1 MPQGDKYLGITNYL
15 KAQHSCGNDEVT
27 LTLDAIAKIQGFA
40 LTDTQLTY
48 SWNNDRTQSSSLG

>member
-27 LTLDAIAKIQGFA
+27 LTLDNTRIA
-40 LTDTQLTY
+40 
-48 SWNNDRTQSSSLG
+48 